1 MEDPVE
7 IQRRIERLV
16 KRVRRRDDY
25 GKLLARGDVVRSVN
39 DVDDP
44 DAWRVE
50 IKRQARADRIK
61 VRTGQSGKMVW
72 AVTHGPIPDVQ
83 QAENS
88 RYFRLLELIK
98 TRADLRGHTL
108 KIALRDGEEVIVEC
122 ERCESIG
129 YGDAAGEM
137 LLGGPI
143 FDDDCPD
150 PRPPDVP
157 SVGWL

>member
-1 MEDPVE
+1 MKDPVE

-25 GKLLARGDVVRSVN
+25 GKLLARGDVVRSV
-39 DVDDP
+39 DDIDDP
-44 DAWRVE
+44 ETWRAE

-61 VRTGQSGKMVW
+61 VRTGQSEKMVW
-72 AVTHGPIPDVQ
+72 AVTHGPIPEAQ
-83 QAENS
+83 QVENN

-98 TRADLRGHTL
+98 SRADLRGHKL
-108 KIALRDGEEVIVEC
+108 KVALRDGEEVIVEC
-122 ERCESIG
+122 ERCEAIG
-129 YGDAAGEM
+129 YGDAAGET
-137 LLGGPI
+137 LVGGSV

-150 PRPPDVP
+150 PRPPDAL